1 MVVIRCQGDQA
12 QGGWRC
18 TFWMVGSNQVHSW
31 CSLPNQ
37 TELGDCLDCIVWNT
51 DAQRLF
57 LNWYMKC
64 IRFPSGTGN
73 AGLAII
79 PTNYGCLRCHRPCF
93 KSRVDL
99 WYLASTA
106 LVKSSLFLLLLP
118 SALCVLVLM
127 VVLDH
132 GPRTP
137 PGKLQALSSVWK
149 HSPVSKILLD
159 RRCHTEI
166 SRKASYCI
174 SKYFRS

>member
-18 TFWMVGSNQVHSW
+18 TFWMVGSSQVHSW

-57 LNWYMKC
+57 LNWYVKC

-79 PTNYGCLRCHRPCF
+79 PTNCGCLRCHRPCF

-106 LVKSSLFLLLLP
+106 LVKSSLS
-118 SALCVLVLM
+118 SAASFGSVCVSPYGCLGSWPQDSTWEASSSQQRVKAF
-127 VVLDH
+127 
-132 GPRTP
+132 TC
-137 PGKLQALSSVWK
+137 LQD
-149 HSPVSKILLD
+149 P
-159 RRCHTEI
+159 
-166 SRKASYCI
+166 
-174 SKYFRS
+174 FG